1 MTAKFVIPAVI
12 TGLIAFSAGLLHAQE
27 KPAAQA
33 KAKAGHD
40 HKGGNHAAEEN
51 QKFLDPKLDVES
63 YLERFESDKRDIYA
77 QRDQIVKALAL
88 KPGQAV
94 ADIGAGTGLFS
105 RLMAK
110 EVGATGQV
118 YAVEISPAFLKFIAD
133 RAKNDGQADIIKA
146 VEGTQTSPRLKPESV
161 DLIFTCA
168 TYHHFEKPEV
178 LLKEFHKALK
188 PGGRLV
194 VIDFEMKPDSTEFVK
209 GHARAP
215 LSVYLKEMQSAG
227 FEKLPDTGKP
237 RPQLKE
243 NFFVEL
249 RKVSP

>member
-1 MTAKFVIPAVI
+1 M
-12 TGLIAFSAGLLHAQE
+12 
-27 KPAAQA
+27 
-33 KAKAGHD
+33 
-40 HKGGNHAAEEN
+40 
-51 QKFLDPKLDVES
+51 
-63 YLERFESDKRDIYA
+63 
-77 QRDQIVKALAL
+77 
-88 KPGQAV
+88 
-94 ADIGAGTGLFS
+94 
-105 RLMAK
+105 
-110 EVGATGQV
+110 
-118 YAVEISPAFLKFIAD
+118 
-133 RAKNDGQADIIKA
+133 
-146 VEGTQTSPRLKPESV
+146 
-161 DLIFTCA
+161 IFTCA

-215 LSVYLKEMQSAG
+215 LAVYLKEMQSAG